1 MSTLAARGGEVHVRI
16 GGNTQDYATLVDY
29 LDQGRVIDKLSEDT
43 GNPTDT
49 PPLLYTRGL
58 FYMMSNISNFVPVK
72 WYLGQYHFLD
82 SSSQRF
88 KSSFWLIPSLTLLH
102 RYTAQRYIKPAITGR
117 HGGREDPW

>member
-1 MSTLAARGGEVHVRI
+1 MSTLAARSGEVHVRI

-29 LDQGRVIDKLSEDT
+29 LDQGRVIDKLSDDL

-72 WYLGQYHFLD
+72 WYLGQCLFPEPFILKV
-82 SSSQRF
+82 S
-88 KSSFWLIPSLTLLH
+88 
-102 RYTAQRYIKPAITGR
+102 G
-117 HGGREDPW
+117 